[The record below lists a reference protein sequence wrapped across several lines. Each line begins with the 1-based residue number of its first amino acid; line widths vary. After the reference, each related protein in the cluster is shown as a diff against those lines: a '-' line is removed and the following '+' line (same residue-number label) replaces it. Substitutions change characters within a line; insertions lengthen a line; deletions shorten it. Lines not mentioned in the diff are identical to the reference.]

1 MPLHGFRNIE
11 ERENMI
17 NRPFESSVFS
27 GGFNFSH
34 GHLIKNAGYDKAF
47 DFVFNWEEPY

>member
-1 MPLHGFRNIE
+1 
-11 ERENMI
+11 MI
-17 NRPFESSVFS
+17 DRPFESSVFS

-34 GHLIKNAGYDKAF
+34 GHLIENAGYDKAF